1 MSKIQKRFNY
11 AMDEVSDMNT
21 PPSDQSDLKNENA
34 VKTLDELAEEFND
47 KWHNDYPEGMTVAS
61 YCNSEMPETCYRYGF
76 EKGQEV
82 IEARTLEY
90 GKKCEAEVAELQNIF
105 FKQIE
110 AMGYSIDKNNKL
122 TAEIES
128 LKADNI
134 TLNHCINVLHLAL
147 IQIEDLPPI
156 NERDRRTIAREALKD
171 FETLNSG
178 HALRSSKPSED

>member
-1 MSKIQKRFNY
+1 
-11 AMDEVSDMNT
+11 
-21 PPSDQSDLKNENA
+21 
-34 VKTLDELAEEFND
+34 
-47 KWHNDYPEGMTVAS
+47 
-61 YCNSEMPETCYRYGF
+61 
-76 EKGQEV
+76 
-82 IEARTLEY
+82 
-90 GKKCEAEVAELQNIF
+90 VAELQNIF